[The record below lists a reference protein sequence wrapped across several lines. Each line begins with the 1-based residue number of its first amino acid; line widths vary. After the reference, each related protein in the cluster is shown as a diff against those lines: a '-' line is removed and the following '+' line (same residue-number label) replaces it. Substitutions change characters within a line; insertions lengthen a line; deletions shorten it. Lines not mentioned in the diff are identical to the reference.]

1 MTVVMNKEYGAWIL
15 YTFFLHLIV
24 LYKNISPPE
33 FAKTSEFCVT

>member
-15 YTFFLHLIV
+15 YTFLHLIV

-33 FAKTSEFCVT
+33 FAKAINSA